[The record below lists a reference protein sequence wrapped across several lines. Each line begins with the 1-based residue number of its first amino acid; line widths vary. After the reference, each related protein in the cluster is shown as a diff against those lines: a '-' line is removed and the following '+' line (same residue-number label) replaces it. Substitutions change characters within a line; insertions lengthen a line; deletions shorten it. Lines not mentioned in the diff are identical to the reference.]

1 MRQVKMKLMRTTVAF
16 AILFTALFLYSQIW
30 LYQQFMTELIV
41 HEMKSAKN
49 DVNYYLNLLDLL
61 EFQAFD
67 EIETTMNRYF
77 SARTFNT
84 GSINMVLKGQHQ
96 LENYFVFDSS
106 GNVVYASVGLE
117 DSMYKALASQV
128 TANWP
133 EDLSKIAIENLGMSL
148 NNDNGKLYL
157 NVLLV
162 NPETQNGYFYQFN
175 LTNKILTSIPSDL
188 YQNLYISLFN
198 KKVAMDNILILRQKT
213 FMTDA
218 IAAYLP
224 DATEQQLK
232 TLTNGEFIVQKE
244 TTGQTV
250 YAIMEI
256 RRENW
261 MIPAK
266 VLISNTYRNNEI
278 VIFYMQYVLGLTL
291 MFIVLFVSFSTISY
305 KVLKNQIFDRIKALH
320 ENVTESVK
328 QNYLLPVDI
337 EAAGR
342 LSDIA
347 NDFEHIRK
355 EMLERV
361 RFIDEMS
368 YFDTVTGVGN
378 IYLLEEK
385 LKTAYQNPAK
395 PEGNFLIVFEIRNI
409 QAQFEAYGAGKMNL
423 VYANIIAL
431 LQSVFG
437 REAVFRKSDYAFAVL
452 YSDEDRNAVRQ
463 QIETVRAELKTLK
476 LEVTIEPRFI
486 VAKYPEDGETPKI
499 LLQNIDLAQQMMQDQ
514 EVVFYSQRVKDEYL
528 DRIALENELKQA
540 LVNHEIKV
548 VFQPV
553 VCPNTNII
561 KGVETL
567 IRWHPG
573 SGRKVFP
580 DTFIPVAEQLGIIH
594 ELDQFVFEKAIS
606 MLQLWSDIY
615 PYDFFVSINSSPKW
629 FTNPEFLNFIRT
641 MLARYPVDPSKVCIE
656 IIETCLIEDIDG
668 ANDLLKQMKAMGL
681 TIALDDF
688 GKGYS
693 SLNYLRKL
701 NIDKLKIDK
710 DFLSEMVIEVGK
722 HNLIDSI
729 ISMAHHMALEVVVE
743 GVEELEQV
751 IYLKNL
757 NVELIQGYYYSKPVD
772 KQVISDILLNSGVM
786 RASESSGR
794 LE

>member
-1 MRQVKMKLMRTTVAF
+1 
-16 AILFTALFLYSQIW
+16 
-30 LYQQFMTELIV
+30 
-41 HEMKSAKN
+41 MKSAKN

-67 EIETTMNRYF
+67 EIETTMNRYL
-77 SARTFNT
+77 SERTFNT
-84 GSINMVLKGQHQ
+84 GALNMVLKGQHQ
-96 LENYFVFDSS
+96 LENYFVFDSPTELS
-106 GNVVYASVGLE
+106 YASVGLDEAALSALEATIAMHWTE
-117 DSMYKALASQV
+117 D
-128 TANWP
+128 TA
-133 EDLSKIAIENLGMSL
+133 KMAIENLGMSL
-148 NNDNGKLYL
+148 NTANGKLYL
-157 NVLLV
+157 NAMLI
-162 NPETQNGYFYQFN
+162 NPDVGHSYFYQFN

-213 FMTDA
+213 FMIKDLESY
-218 IAAYLP
+218 IPAATEMQLQSVRDGGFVVIN
-224 DATEQQLK
+224 DATGK
-232 TLTNGEFIVQKE
+232 
-244 TTGQTV
+244 TV
-250 YAIMEI
+250 YAVLEI
-256 RRENW
+256 NRENW
-261 MIPAK
+261 MQPAQ

-278 VIFYMQYVLGLTL
+278 LSFFIQYVVGLTVMFLVIFTAFITLTYR
-291 MFIVLFVSFSTISY
+291 I
-305 KVLKNQIFDRIKALH
+305 LKNQIFDKIKALH
-320 ENVTESVK
+320 ENISESVK
-328 QNYLLPVDI
+328 QNYLVPIDVTGA
-337 EAAGR
+337 EQ
-342 LSDIA
+342 LSEIS

-361 RFIDEMS
+361 KFIDEMS

-385 LKTAYQNPAK
+385 LKTAYQTSETDHAH
-395 PEGNFLIVFEIRNI
+395 FLILFEIKNI

-452 YSDEDRNAVRQ
+452 YADADRDAVRS
-463 QIETVRAELKTLK
+463 QIETVRRELKTLN
-476 LEVTIEPRFI
+476 LEVAIEPRFI

-499 LLQNIDLAQQMMQDQ
+499 LLQNIDLAQQMLQDHD
-514 EVVFYSQRVKDEYL
+514 VVFYSQRIKDEYL

-553 VCPNTNII
+553 VCPNTNVI

-567 IRWHPG
+567 IRWEPG
-573 SGRKVFP
+573 SGRKVYP
-580 DTFIPVAEQLGIIH
+580 DMFIPVAEQLGIIH

-668 ANDLLKQMKAMGL
+668 ANDLLKQMKAMGV

-743 GVEELEQV
+743 GVEVYEQV
-751 IYLKNL
+751 VYLKNL

-786 RASESSGR
+786 RASESTGR
-794 LE
+794 LESV